1 MSYKQ
6 LGLVVALGVMI
17 ATMSWAAGKGK
28 VPDSVRIDQLE
39 MQVQSLQADLLA
51 QHQWADEVNMTQD
64 ALIGRTDWLHTHVVA
79 LENRGPV
86 AQR

>member
-28 VPDSVRIDQLE
+28 VPDSTRIDLLE
-39 MQVQSLQADLLA
+39 LQVQSLQAEVMGE
-51 QHQWADEVNMTQD
+51 HEWADKVNMTQD
-64 ALIGRTDWLHTHVVA
+64 ALIDRTDWLHAHIVA